1 MFCHQSVKLTFLR
14 HGDKVIMKRNVQL
27 LFRLLLLAGIL
38 FAPIKTYAETP
49 SPAGSLA
56 QCDPEGEQANGARY
70 LICIPPANWNGTLFL
85 YAHGY
90 VAPDEPLSNN
100 LTLPDGT
107 SIPDALQLLGYGVA
121 ATSYSHNGLA
131 VLNGVESVVDLVSII
146 RDSQHAPQLKRI
158 YLLGV
163 SQGGLVAT
171 LAAER
176 WPHLFDGGL
185 AFCGPYGDL
194 LVQSDYFTNARVL
207 FDYFFPALLPGTPVE
222 IPHDLYDNWT
232 SVYTTT
238 VKPALVD
245 PANSAKVDQL
255 LATAR
260 IPAPNDSAESK
271 ASAIQEVLW
280 YNVKATNDAI
290 ARLGGQPYDNGDKV
304 YRGSDDDE
312 ALNAGV
318 ARFSADQAALDE
330 ITARY
335 QSIGNLRIPLVT
347 MHTTGDPVVPYDQT
361 DIYKAKVD
369 AQGRSAY
376 YENIRVETF
385 GHCTFTPAQV
395 FTAFEQLNTMVNT
408 LPPYTA
414 ELFLPLVIMRNED

>member
-1 MFCHQSVKLTFLR
+1 
-14 HGDKVIMKRNVQL
+14 MKRRIQRL
-27 LFRLLLLAGIL
+27 LRLLLLAGIL
-38 FAPIKTYAETP
+38 STPTQLYAETP
-49 SPAGSLA
+49 PPVGTLA
-56 QCDPEGEQANGARY
+56 QCNPEGTQSNGAKY
-70 LICIPPANWNGTLFL
+70 LICIPQANWNGTLFL

-107 SIPDALQLLGYGVA
+107 SFVDALQIFGYGVA

-131 VLNGVESVVDLVSII
+131 VLNGVESLVDLVSIV
-146 RDSQHAPQLKRI
+146 RAQGYEPQRI

-171 LAAER
+171 LAVER

-185 AFCGPYGDL
+185 ALCGPYGDL
-194 LVQSDYFTNARVL
+194 LVQSDYFTDARVL

-222 IPHDLYDNWT
+222 IPQDLYNNWT

-255 LATAR
+255 LAVAR
-260 IPAPNDSAESK
+260 IPAPDDSAESK

-290 ARLGGQPYDNGDKV
+290 ERLGGQPYTNQETV
-304 YRGSDDDE
+304 YSGSNDDE

-330 ITARY
+330 ISARY
-335 QSIGNLRIPLVT
+335 QSTGNLRIPLVT
-347 MHTTGDPVVPYDQT
+347 MHTTGDPVVPYDQA

-369 AQGRSAY
+369 AQGQSDY
-376 YENIRVETF
+376 YDNIRVEAF
-385 GHCTFTPAQV
+385 GHCTFSQTDVLQS
-395 FTAFEQLNTMVNT
+395 FGRLQQMVDT
-408 LPPYTA
+408 LPPYKS
-414 ELFLPLVIMRNED
+414 ELFLPLVTARIEE

>member
-1 MFCHQSVKLTFLR
+1 
-14 HGDKVIMKRNVQL
+14 MKQRVQL
-27 LFRLLLLAGIL
+27 LFRLLLLVGIL
-38 FAPIKTYAETP
+38 FAPIKTYAETTSP
-49 SPAGSLA
+49 SGSLA
-56 QCDPEGEQANGARY
+56 QCDPKGEQANGAEY
-70 LICIPPANWNGTLFL
+70 LICIPTANWNGTLFL

-90 VAPDEPLSNN
+90 VAPDDPLSNN
-100 LTLPDGT
+100 LILPDGT
-107 SIPDALQLLGYGVA
+107 SIVDALHLFGYGVA

-146 RDSQHAPQLKRI
+146 RDSKHASKLKRI

-194 LVQSDYFTNARVL
+194 LVQSDYFTDARIL
-207 FDYFFPALLPGTPVE
+207 FDYFFPALLPGTPIE
-222 IPHDLYDNWT
+222 IPKDLYENWT

-238 VKPALVD
+238 VKPMLVD
-245 PANSAKVDQL
+245 PANSAKVNQL

-260 IPAPNDSAESK
+260 IPAPNDSAESI

-290 ARLGGQPYDNGDKV
+290 ARLGGQPYANQDRI
-304 YRGSDDDE
+304 YSGSDDDE

-330 ITARY
+330 IAARY
-335 QSIGNLRIPLVT
+335 QSTGDLRVPLVT

-369 AQGRSAY
+369 AQGRGDY
-376 YENIRVETF
+376 YDNIRVEAF
-385 GHCTFTPAQV
+385 GHCTFTPGQV
-395 FTAFEQLNTMVNT
+395 FTAFEQLDTMVDT
-408 LPPYTA
+408 LPPYVPD
-414 ELFLPLVIMRNED
+414 LFLPLVTIRNED

>member
-1 MFCHQSVKLTFLR
+1 MKQS
-14 HGDKVIMKRNVQL
+14 VQL

-49 SPAGSLA
+49 FPAGSLA
-56 QCDPEGEQANGARY
+56 QCDPEGTQANGAKY
-70 LICIPPANWNGTLFL
+70 LICIPKANWNGTLFL

-90 VAPDEPLSNN
+90 VAPDDPLSNN

-107 SIPDALQLLGYGVA
+107 SIADALQIFGYGVA

-131 VLNGVESVVDLVSII
+131 VLNGVESLVDLVTIV
-146 RDSQHAPQLKRI
+146 RNQGYDPQRI

-171 LAAER
+171 LAVER

-194 LVQSDYFTNARVL
+194 LVQSDYFTDARVL

-222 IPHDLYDNWT
+222 IPQDLYENWS

-245 PANSAKVDQL
+245 PVNSVKVDQL

-260 IPAPNDSAESK
+260 IPAPNASAEAK

-290 ARLGGQPYDNGDKV
+290 ARLGGQPYANQERV
-304 YRGSDDDE
+304 YSGSNDDE
-312 ALNAGV
+312 ALNQGV

-330 ITARY
+330 ITTRY
-335 QSIGNLRIPLVT
+335 RSTGNLRIPLVT
-347 MHTTGDPVVPYDQT
+347 MHTTGDPVVPYDQA

-369 AQGRSAY
+369 AQGRGDY
-376 YENIRVETF
+376 YDNIRVEAF
-385 GHCTFTPAQV
+385 GHCTFSQTEVLQS
-395 FTAFEQLNTMVNT
+395 FGRLQQMVDT
-408 LPPYTA
+408 LPPYVPD
-414 ELFLPLVIMRNED
+414 LFLPLMTMGNEE

>member
-1 MFCHQSVKLTFLR
+1 MENRSTY
-14 HGDKVIMKRNVQL
+14 L
-27 LFRLLLLAGIL
+27 LVRLLLLAGIL
-38 FAPIKTYAETP
+38 LMPARTYAETP
-49 SPAGSLA
+49 LPVTPAA
-56 QCDPEGEQANGARY
+56 VCDPEGTQSNGAKY
-70 LICIPPANWNGTLFL
+70 IICIPKANWNGTLFI

-107 SIPDALQLLGYGVA
+107 SIVEALQVFGYGIA

-131 VLNGVESVVDLVSII
+131 VLDGVESVTDLVTVV
-146 RDSQHAPQLKRI
+146 RSQGYNPQRL

-194 LVQSDYFTNARVL
+194 LVQSDYFTDARVL
-207 FDYFFPALLPGTPVE
+207 FDYFFPDLLPGTPVE
-222 IPHDLYDNWT
+222 IPQDLFENWS

-245 PANSAKVDQL
+245 PINSAKVNQL
-255 LATAR
+255 LQIAR
-260 IPAPNDSAESK
+260 IPSADNSAESK

-290 ARLGGQPYDNGDKV
+290 ERLGGQPYDNQDKV
-304 YRGSDDDE
+304 YSGSDDDE

-318 ARFSADQAALDE
+318 ARFRADQSALDE

-335 QSIGNLRIPLVT
+335 RSTGNLRIPLVT

-369 AQGRSAY
+369 AQGQGDY
-376 YENIRVETF
+376 YDNIRVEAF
-385 GHCTFTPAQV
+385 GHCTFSQFNV
-395 FTAFEQLNTMVNT
+395 LQSFGRLQQMVDT
-408 LPPYTA
+408 LPPYMA
-414 ELFLPLVIMRNED
+414 ELFLPLVTMKTGD

>member
-1 MFCHQSVKLTFLR
+1 M
-14 HGDKVIMKRNVQL
+14 MKRSVQL
-27 LFRLLLLAGIL
+27 LLRLLLLVGIL
-38 FAPIKTYAETP
+38 FAPTKIYAEPP
-49 SPAGSLA
+49 SPAASLA
-56 QCDPEGEQANGARY
+56 QCDPEGTQANGAKY

-90 VAPDEPLSNN
+90 VAPDDPLSNN

-107 SIPDALQLLGYGVA
+107 SIPDALQILSYGVA

-131 VLNGVESVVDLVSII
+131 VLNGVESLVDLVSIV
-146 RDSQHAPQLKRI
+146 REQGYEPQRI

-176 WPHLFDGGL
+176 WPHLFDGAL

-194 LVQSDYFTNARVL
+194 LVQSDYFTDARVL
-207 FDYFFPALLPGTPVE
+207 FDYFFPALLPGTPVD
-222 IPHDLYDNWT
+222 IPQDLYDNWT

-245 PANSAKVDQL
+245 AANSAKVDQL
-255 LATAR
+255 LAVAR
-260 IPAPNDSAESK
+260 IPAPDDSAESK

-290 ARLGGQPYDNGDKV
+290 ARLGGQPYTNQEKI
-304 YRGSDDDE
+304 YSGSNDDE

-330 ITARY
+330 ISARY
-335 QSIGNLRIPLVT
+335 QSTGNLRIPLVT
-347 MHTTGDPVVPYDQT
+347 MHTTRDPVVPYDQT

-376 YENIRVETF
+376 YDNILVDTF
-385 GHCTFTPAQV
+385 GHCTFTPPQV
-395 FTAFEQLNTMVNT
+395 FTAFGQLDTMVKT
-408 LPPYTA
+408 LPPYRS
-414 ELFLPLVIMRNED
+414 ELFLPLVTMGNEG